1 MTAPARQVGH
11 YRLGEVIGVGSFA
24 TVHRARDE
32 RLQDEVVRL
41 GGLAELGVERETLQA
56 IAKRLDEPQLEE
68 LRMAF
73 QRQADKTWGLE
84 PQLKGLEERDFGQR
98 DGAFLI

>member
-1 MTAPARQVGH
+1 
-11 YRLGEVIGVGSFA
+11 
-24 TVHRARDE
+24 
-32 RLQDEVVRL
+32 
-41 GGLAELGVERETLQA
+41 
-56 IAKRLDEPQLEE
+56 
-68 LRMAF
+68 MAF

>member
-1 MTAPARQVGH
+1 MSYRFDNLRLEKGMYNEAGRTFTQV
-11 YRLGEVIGVGSFA
+11 L
-24 TVHRARDE
+24 
-32 RLQDEVVRL
+32 
-41 GGLAELGVERETLQA
+41 ERETLQA
-56 IAKRLDEPQLEE
+56 IAKRRDEPQLEE

-98 DGAFLI
+98 DGAF